1 MYSKRIVISVIVIG
15 CLVHF
20 ITCTSIPNG
29 KKPNSNNQIK
39 SPRKAATQNSNNSE
53 GKQSTN
59 YAASKPRALLS
70 NDNANSRGNDNAKK
84 PVNPAGNSMKPTAA
98 DKKKEIAEYPADN
111 PEDNEELAK
120 EKPIGRV
127 RRTIRRLNNIRKKY
141 CPFRFLRSA
150 YKKGLGLIKPKPTE
164 EEEPPEP

>member
-1 MYSKRIVISVIVIG
+1 MIHAF
-15 CLVHF
+15 CF
-20 ITCTSIPNG
+20 SII
-29 KKPNSNNQIK
+29 KKKIK
-39 SPRKAATQNSNNSE
+39 
-53 GKQSTN
+53 
-59 YAASKPRALLS
+59 
-70 NDNANSRGNDNAKK
+70 
-84 PVNPAGNSMKPTAA
+84 KPTAA